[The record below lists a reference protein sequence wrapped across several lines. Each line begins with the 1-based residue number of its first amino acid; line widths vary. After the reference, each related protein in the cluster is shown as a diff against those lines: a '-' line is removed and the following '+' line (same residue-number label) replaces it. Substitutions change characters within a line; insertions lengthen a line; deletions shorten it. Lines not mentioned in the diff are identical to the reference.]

1 MDFGKILEHWEK
13 KSKSSSKGTSYPDKD
28 KLNKGDDNTLP
39 QSCGRNLKILKKIK
53 PQDTIDLHG
62 LTSAEA
68 EIELKNFLSNS
79 KKKGYIKVC
88 VIHGKGIHS
97 GGGGESILKKVVDN
111 VLRDC
116 PYAGTTGFSQQKDGG
131 KGSRWIILK

>member
-13 KSKSSSKGTSYPDKD
+13 KNKNNCRKNSYSDKD
-28 KLNKGDDNTLP
+28 KLNLENDNVI
-39 QSCGRNLKILKKIK
+39 QNRGRNLKILKKMK
-53 PQDTIDLHG
+53 PQATLDLHG
-62 LTSAEA
+62 LTSIEA

-97 GGGGESILKKVVDN
+97 GGESILKKVVDN
-111 VLRDC
+111 VLRDS
-116 PYAGTTGFSQQKDGG
+116 PYAGATGFSQQKDGG